1 MFGFFTKKLFRLVFV
16 SGRRRPRK
24 TSAKNYRGKSGYQH
38 PTPSYTING
47 KAYVIDGDS
56 IRCNGY
62 EIRLDD
68 IDAPEYHQIAYDQ
81 NGKTVPIGAIAKSAL
96 IKKIGGKTVEVKVS
110 KTDLYGREVGTIFYG
125 DENINLWLIKRGL
138 AVSAFGNKYFKVEQW
153 AKNKQLGIW
162 GLEMNYTPQE
172 WRKKYTVGS

>member
-1 MFGFFTKKLFRLVFV
+1 MFGFFTKKLLRLVIA
-16 SGRRRPRK
+16 SGRRRPRQK
-24 TSAKNYRGKSGYQH
+24 PTKKYRVKSRYKH
-38 PTPSYTING
+38 PAASYTING

-68 IDAPEYHQIAYDQ
+68 VDAPEYDQFAYDQ
-81 NGKTVPIGAIAKSAL
+81 NGQSVPIGAIAKSAL
-96 IKKIGGKTVEVKVS
+96 IKKIGGKTVKVKVS

-138 AVSAFGNKYFKVEQW
+138 AVSAFGNKYFKAEQW
-153 AKNKQLGIW
+153 AKNKRLGIW
-162 GLEMNYTPQE
+162 GLELNHTPQE